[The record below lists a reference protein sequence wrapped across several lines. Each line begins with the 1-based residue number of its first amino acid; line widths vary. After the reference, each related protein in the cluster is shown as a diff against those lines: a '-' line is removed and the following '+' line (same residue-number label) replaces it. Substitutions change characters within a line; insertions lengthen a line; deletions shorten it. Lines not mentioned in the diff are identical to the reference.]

1 MRTVLCVLLLCSP
14 AWGQSLLWEQSNLFT
29 GNSQQIIS
37 AMNFKF
43 GVGVFNSDW
52 DLTATQS
59 DVGQTFHIPAS
70 LLPIHNQALTV
81 PSPFAVFYCCSQSS
95 SHPHQSPIPNLDHF
109 RITDVTQ
116 TIDEFS
122 VTRRDDVWAIRAA
135 HTVRLYG
142 AEIPPLPGDFN
153 WDGFVDGADYT
164 HWRNT
169 PIFGEMPNGSN
180 GLFAVEGDYTLWR
193 ANFGRAA
200 FGSGLAS
207 AAIPEPSTIALLLFT
222 HCLRLRRPRRNFG
235 PRGFVCR
242 SLE

>member
-1 MRTVLCVLLLCSP
+1 MRTVLCVVLLSSP
-14 AWGQSLLWEQSNLFT
+14 AWGQTLLWQQSNLFT
-29 GNSQQIIS
+29 ANTQQIPTELI
-37 AMNFKF
+37 FKF
-43 GVGVFNSDW
+43 EAGVPGGNW

-59 DVGQTFHIPAS
+59 DVGRTFHITAS
-70 LLPIHNQALTV
+70 LLPIYNQAITV
-81 PSPFAVFYCCSQSS
+81 PNPYAAFYCCGQGLHSAEG
-95 SHPHQSPIPNLDHF
+95 IPNLDRF
-109 RITDVTQ
+109 RLTDITQ

-122 VTRRDDVWAIRAA
+122 ITRRDDVWAIRAA